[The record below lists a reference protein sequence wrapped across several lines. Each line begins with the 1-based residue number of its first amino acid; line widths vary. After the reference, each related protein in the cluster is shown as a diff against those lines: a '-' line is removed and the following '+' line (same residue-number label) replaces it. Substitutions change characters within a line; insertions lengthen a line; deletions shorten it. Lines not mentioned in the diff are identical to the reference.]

1 MSTPAQTRIV
11 LIETSHPG
19 NIGAAAR
26 AMKTMGLFE
35 LALVNPQH
43 FPNAEASAR
52 ASGADDLLARAQVY
66 DNLADALAGCQL
78 VIGTSARPRELEW
91 PMLNPEQSAE
101 KAVSHQGQCALVFG
115 RERSGLSNAELD
127 LCHYLVQ
134 IPSIEGFSS
143 LNLGAAVQ
151 IIAYSLRVAQL
162 KHTAQMP
169 DLSHA
174 PNLADAK
181 AMQYFYEHLEQTLI
195 DIDFLDP
202 EQPKRLMR
210 RLRRLFNRAQP
221 DETELNILRG
231 ILSASQ
237 KQHRPR

>member
-1 MSTPAQTRIV
+1 MSTLDNIRMV

-26 AMKTMGLFE
+26 AMKTMGLSE

-52 ASGADDLLARAQVY
+52 ASGADDILARASVH
-66 DNLADALAGCQL
+66 DNLADALAACQL
-78 VIGTSARPRELEW
+78 IIGTSARPRELEW
-91 PMLNPEQSAE
+91 PMLDPEQSAA
-101 KAVSHQGQCALVFG
+101 KALQYEGKTALVFG
-115 RERSGLSNAELD
+115 RERTGLTNTELD

-134 IPSIEGFSS
+134 IPSISGFSS

-151 IIAYSLRVAQL
+151 IIAYSLRVAAL
-162 KHTAQMP
+162 KQENQPAVQNSP
-169 DLSHA
+169 QQ
-174 PNLADAK
+174 LADAK

-202 EQPKRLMR
+202 AQPKRLMR
-210 RLRRLFNRAQP
+210 RLRRLFNRSQP

-231 ILSASQ
+231 ILRASQ
-237 KQHRPR
+237 KQHG